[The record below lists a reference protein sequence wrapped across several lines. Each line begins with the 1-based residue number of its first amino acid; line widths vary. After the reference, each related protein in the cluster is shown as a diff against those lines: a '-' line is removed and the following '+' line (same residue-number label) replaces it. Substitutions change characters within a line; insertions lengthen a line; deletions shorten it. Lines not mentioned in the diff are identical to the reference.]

1 MVTTSATPT
10 TSVKRVS
17 ALAVPFLGVLGGVQG
32 ACPNIASTAL
42 VGASRALNMAG
53 TTQALAASVQT
64 LSIAATAIT
73 TGLLADRWGRRHV
86 LMAALIVGAIGN
98 LLVLVSPT
106 TSVYLLG
113 MAVTGVG
120 LGAVYGSAFGYM
132 SSIVEPRKMASAMGV
147 FVASVM
153 GTTVILTFLGGTLA
167 SSNWRLA
174 YVLIPIMCGLSLIIT
189 PILLP
194 KIERITSKKLDLPGQ
209 ILLIIGI
216 VVFLYSLSQFAHSLT
231 SPKTVVPLIVGIL
244 FLAGFYVRET
254 RYSGRFYPVKL
265 FKSPVFLAALCAGF
279 IYNFGTAVG
288 FLQATN
294 LWQYVNGLKTSQVAL
309 WQLPLMLSG
318 IVAGLAI
325 GRVMSKGLS
334 NRAAILIGGI
344 STAIGFAFLAI
355 FHASKGFLGFL
366 PGLIFVGVG
375 VAVASVPF
383 GSLILREAP
392 ATDLGPVSSSRL
404 TFGQIFYTVGI
415 AVSTVVIDRLTT
427 GGVVHRLEHAG
438 VPANQIGTGIDSVS
452 VFAAK
457 GTLPSTSLG
466 RQAVS
471 DAVSSYG
478 HAFSTM
484 MIGAGVICL
493 AVSIVAF
500 FLLAGDTGVP
510 APATT

>member
-1 MVTTSATPT
+1 
-10 TSVKRVS
+10 
-17 ALAVPFLGVLGGVQG
+17 
-32 ACPNIASTAL
+32 
-42 VGASRALNMAG
+42 MAG

-375 VAVASVPF
+375 VAVLMSLGAGFWVMSTDEVAAFASVLGIHPVKA
-383 GSLILREAP
+383 LKTDRPAVALLVRAP
-392 ATDLGPVSSSRL
+392 AGALATVARRLGHDGLEASIATTTPTPSAVERRSRSAHPSRPAGDGRSRRPSSS
-404 TFGQIFYTVGI
+404 
-415 AVSTVVIDRLTT
+415 
-427 GGVVHRLEHAG
+427 
-438 VPANQIGTGIDSVS
+438 GTASRRR
-452 VFAAK
+452 
-457 GTLPSTSLG
+457 LPSS
-466 RQAVS
+466 RS
-471 DAVSSYG
+471 RPRR
-478 HAFSTM
+478 
-484 MIGAGVICL
+484 GA
-493 AVSIVAF
+493 
-500 FLLAGDTGVP
+500 
-510 APATT
+510 